1 MLLILSLRSI
11 VESKKDFRQHRVS
24 KLWVLKKACIEG
36 TLVSKVPLNYEEP
49 DHLSSNEK
57 I

>member
-36 TLVSKVPLNYEEP
+36 TLISKVPLNYEEP
-49 DHLSSNEK
+49 DHLSSDEK